1 MCLYTEKGYLLS
13 IQSEMETWKEDQ
25 AVFKTTHFRTV
36 SLLELYSIGTPEETN
51 RDAVLLLLVSELA

>member
-1 MCLYTEKGYLLS
+1 
-13 IQSEMETWKEDQ
+13 METWKEDQ